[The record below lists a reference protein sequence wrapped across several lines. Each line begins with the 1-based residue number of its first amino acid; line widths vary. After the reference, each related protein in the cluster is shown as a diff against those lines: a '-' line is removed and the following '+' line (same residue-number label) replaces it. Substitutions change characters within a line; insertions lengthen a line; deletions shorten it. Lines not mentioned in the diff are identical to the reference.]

1 MRRRYQKGSL
11 QLLKQGGVWV
21 WLGMWREGEHRRTK
35 TLGQKSEMTKA
46 AARAELDKI
55 LEPINARQEPQTC
68 NMQLGAFI
76 RDIYFPFCRRKWKR
90 STRMTTE
97 DRINYH
103 IVREF
108 GDAPLRTIGRVE
120 LQDLLDRKAL
130 ASLSFS
136 VANHLRWDLRH
147 IFRIAVAEGFLER
160 NPAELLF
167 TPQTATRAVRRVA
180 TAEEIARV
188 FASVDLRERL
198 ILKLAGIAGMRP
210 GEIFGLKWVNLE
222 PPYVEVRQRV
232 YRGDIDSPKS
242 PKSIRR
248 AALGQGLIADIAIWR
263 EMCPTA
269 PDGWVFPSENPRT
282 PLRKDNVWRR
292 HIGPKLQAVGLAWLN
307 FQVLR
312 RSCSSLMSDQGVD
325 GKVVADQLG
334 HTLDVN
340 QNVYTRVGF
349 DRQEQA
355 VNRLDSLLHVR
366 VN

>member
-11 QLLKQGGVWV
+11 QLRKQGGVWV

-46 AARAELDKI
+46 EANVVLDGI
-55 LEPINARQEPQTC
+55 LAPLNARQEPQTG
-68 NMQLGAFI
+68 NMQLGAFV
-76 RDIYFPFCRRKWKR
+76 RDVYFPFCRRKWKR

-103 IVREF
+103 IVPEF
-108 GDAPLRTIGRVE
+108 EDSALRTIGRVA
-120 LQDLLDRKAL
+120 LQDLLDRKA
-130 ASLSFS
+130 AGGLSFS
-136 VANHLRWDLRH
+136 VVTHLRWDLRH
-147 IFRIAVAEGFLER
+147 MFRIAAAEGFIER

-167 TPQTATRAVRRVA
+167 TPQTATRAVKRVA

-210 GEIFGLKWVNLE
+210 GEIFGLKWANLE
-222 PPYVEVRQRV
+222 PPYAEIRQRV

-248 AALGQGLIADIAIWR
+248 AALGESLLSEVAGWRALSLNTAADA
-263 EMCPTA
+263 
-269 PDGWVFPSENPRT
+269 WVFPSENGKT

-292 HIGPKLQAVGLAWLN
+292 HVAPKLQAAGLGWIN

-312 RSCSSLMSDQGVD
+312 RSCSSIMSDQGVD

-340 QNVYTRVGF
+340 QNVYTRVAF
-349 DRQEQA
+349 ERQTEA
-355 VNRLDSLLHVR
+355 VNRLDSLFR

>member
-11 QLLKQGGVWV
+11 QLRKQGGVWV

-35 TLGQKSEMTKA
+35 TLGKKSEMTKA
-46 AARAELDKI
+46 DAKAVLNGI
-55 LEPINARQEPQTC
+55 LAPLNARQDPQTGR
-68 NMQLGAFI
+68 LSFGAFV
-76 RDIYFPFCRRKWKR
+76 RDVYFPFCRRKWKR

-97 DRINYH
+97 DRIDH
-103 IVREF
+103 HLVAEL
-108 GDAPLRTIGRVE
+108 GESELRTIGRVA
-120 LQDLLDRKAL
+120 LQDLLDRKA
-130 ASLSFS
+130 SGGLSFS
-136 VANHLRWDLRH
+136 VVTHLRWDLRH
-147 IFRIAVAEGFLER
+147 IFRIAVAEGFIER

-167 TPQTATRAVRRVA
+167 TPQNATRAVQRVA
-180 TAEEIARV
+180 APEEIARV
-188 FASVDLRERL
+188 LAAVELRERL

-210 GEIFGLKWVNLE
+210 GEIFGLKWANLE
-222 PPYVEVRQRV
+222 PPYAEIRQRV

-248 AALGQGLIADIAIWR
+248 AALGESLLSEVSQWR
-263 EMCPTA
+263 ALCVNTA
-269 PDGWVFPSENPRT
+269 PDAWVFPSENGTT

-292 HIGPKLQAVGLAWLN
+292 HVGPKLKAAGLGWIN

-312 RSCSSLMSDQGVD
+312 RSCSSIMNDQGVD

-340 QNVYTRVGF
+340 QNVYTRVAFG
-349 DRQEQA
+349 RQEDA
-355 VNRLDSLLHVR
+355 VNRLDTLFR

>member
-11 QLLKQGGVWV
+11 QLRKQGGVWV

-46 AARAELDKI
+46 EAKGLLDSI
-55 LEPINARQEPQTC
+55 LAPLNARQEPQTG
-68 NMQLGAFI
+68 NMPLGSYI
-76 RDIYFPFCRRKWKR
+76 RDVFFPFCRRKWKR

-103 IVREF
+103 IVPEF
-108 GDAPLRTIGRVE
+108 EDSALRTIGRVA
-120 LQDLLDRKAL
+120 LQDLLDRKA
-130 ASLSFS
+130 ATGLSFS
-136 VANHLRWDLRH
+136 VVTHLRWDLRH
-147 IFRIAVAEGFLER
+147 MFRIAVAEGYIER

-167 TPQTATRAVRRVA
+167 TPSNATRAERRVA
-180 TAEEIARV
+180 AADEVAGV
-188 FASVDLRERL
+188 FAAVELRERL
-198 ILKLAGIAGMRP
+198 ILRLAGIAGMRP
-210 GEIFGLKWVNLE
+210 GEILGLKWVNLE
-222 PPYVEVRQRV
+222 PPYAEIRQRV
-232 YRGDIDSPKS
+232 YRGDIDTPKS

-248 AALGQGLIADIAIWR
+248 AALGESLLAEVAQWR
-263 EMCPTA
+263 ALCVNTA
-269 PDGWVFPSENPRT
+269 PDAWVFPCENGKT

-292 HIGPKLQAVGLAWLN
+292 HIGPKLTAAGLGWVN

-312 RSCSSLMSDQGVD
+312 RSCSSLMGDNGTD

-340 QNVYTRVGF
+340 QNVYTRVSF
-349 DRQEQA
+349 DRQAEA
-355 VNRLDSLLHVR
+355 VNRLDSLIR